1 VEKRILSYSDYVA
14 RKKGVTESSTQE
26 GKALN
31 EGFLDAIVRFFKG
44 MLDLFNNKELKKETS
59 DSANYWKDIEDND
72 NISDEEISDEIDSK
86 RVRKSS
92 EKASKTIV
100 NQIDVDTET
109 GIRTTEDLRKKL
121 ASWIAQMVTWEDQIN
136 KMPILKKL
144 LSNTEASK
152 RFVWVPSDFRQ
163 GKDKPAKKEWFSQK
177 NCVLEKQVAAEWL
190 KVAETKDEKVIKEFA
205 KKFIDYVAKG
215 RENGLKKLKEN
226 QPDFLDDMFAGLA
239 AMCRGIMISASSV
252 VKNTPDDK
260 MNEIIA
266 DEIIQSRK
274 RKAIK
279 SKPAYVKPAEK
290 EAEEGEEEDETSSSR
305 SRKSGKETK
314 KEATA

>member
-1 VEKRILSYSDYVA
+1 VKRILSYSEHVA
-14 RKKGVTESSTQE
+14 KRKGIAESSTSSE
-26 GKALN
+26 ESKALN

-44 MLDLFNNKELKKETS
+44 ILDLFNNKDLKKETTES
-59 DSANYWKDIEDND
+59 EKQWKDIEEDD
-72 NISDEEISDEIDSK
+72 SISDDEIQDEIDSD

-121 ASWIAQMVTWEDQIN
+121 ASWIAQIVIWEDSIN

-177 NCVLEKQVAAEWL
+177 NCVLEKQVAAEWM
-190 KVAETKDEKVIKEFA
+190 KVAETKDEKTIKEFA
-205 KKFIDYVAKG
+205 KKLIDYVAKG

-226 QPDFLDDMFAGLA
+226 QPDFLDDMFAGFA
-239 AMCRGIMISASSV
+239 AMSRGIMTSASAV
-252 VKNTPDDK
+252 VKNTPNDK
-260 MNEIIA
+260 MSEIIA

-274 RKAIK
+274 RKGKKAT
-279 SKPAYVKPAEK
+279 KPTEKVDAQKP
-290 EAEEGEEEDETSSSR
+290 EEEDEEGISSGR
-305 SRKSGKETK
+305 SRRSGKETK
-314 KEATA
+314 KDTE